1 MMLLAAVF
9 MRKGLTYTDKIGR
22 VVRQSPGGFFK
33 LQASFEKLIV

>member
-1 MMLLAAVF
+1 MIGVLLGRA
-9 MRKGLTYTDKIGR
+9 LTYLDKIGR